1 MQSEVN
7 RSRGTGGVQRSS
19 CPGPANYCPHY
30 KMGAILGSN
39 IQDILSSFVE
49 GAEDGA
55 RLTLQKVRAGFT
67 VQVVGAVRRGG
78 DSTFRG
84 SAGQTTSGDG

>member
-1 MQSEVN
+1 
-7 RSRGTGGVQRSS
+7 
-19 CPGPANYCPHY
+19 
-30 KMGAILGSN
+30 MGAILGSN
-39 IQDILSSFVE
+39 IQDILSSFIE

-78 DSTFRG
+78 DSAFLG
-84 SAGQTTSGDG
+84 SAGQTTSGES